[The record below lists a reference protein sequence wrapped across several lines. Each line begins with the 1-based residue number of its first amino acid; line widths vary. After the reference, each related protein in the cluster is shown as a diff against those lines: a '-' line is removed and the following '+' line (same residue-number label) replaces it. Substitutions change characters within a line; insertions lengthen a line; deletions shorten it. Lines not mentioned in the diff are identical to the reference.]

1 LFSPRIRVRFKEKSG
16 LCSRRK
22 EPALDLQLTG
32 KVALIAASSKGLGK
46 AVAAQLAAE
55 GCDVMLT
62 SRNAEQLAITRQEL
76 LPEARG
82 RVACWPCDLTSNA
95 EIRALVAATRE
106 QLGSLDILIN
116 NAGGPPGGGF
126 EQIDD
131 AAWQTAFELNLLS
144 YVRLI
149 REVLP
154 DLKLKGGRI
163 INITSSSIRQP
174 IPGLILSNAFRMG
187 VLGLAKSLADELA
200 PFNILVNT
208 VAPGR
213 IATDRTAYLDQLKAA
228 KRGISQ
234 EQVVADSLQNIPL
247 KRYGDPGEFAKVV
260 CFLASGASSYV
271 TGSTLMIDG
280 GMVRSY

>member
-1 LFSPRIRVRFKEKSG
+1 V
-16 LCSRRK
+16 
-22 EPALDLQLTG
+22 DLQLTG
-32 KVALIAASSKGLGK
+32 KIALVVASSKGLGK
-46 AVAAQLAAE
+46 AIAGQLARE

-62 SRNAEQLAITRQEL
+62 SRNAEQLDIARREL
-76 LPEARG
+76 LPGAKG
-82 RVACWPCDLTSNA
+82 RVECCPCDITRID
-95 EIRALVAATRE
+95 EICSLVAVTRE
-106 QLGSLDILIN
+106 RLGPIDILIN

-126 EQIDD
+126 EQVDD
-131 AAWQTAFELNLLS
+131 AAWQAAFELNLLS

-163 INITSSSIRQP
+163 INVTSSSIKQP

-187 VLGLAKSLADELA
+187 ILGLAKSLANELA
-200 PFNILVNT
+200 PYNILVNT

-213 IATDRTAYLDQLKAA
+213 IATDRTAFLDQLKAD
-228 KRGISQ
+228 KLGISKK
-234 EQVVADSLQNIPL
+234 QVVAESLQNIPL
-247 KRYGDPGEFAKVV
+247 KRYGETEEFARVV

-280 GMVRSY
+280 GMVKGY